1 MIPKN
6 LRLTLKTWL
15 ILSVALNVALLG
27 ALGYIAY
34 DHLDDRYG
42 DIEYRWPF
50 RTEAQPGKRLPLEEA
65 RRIALSYVPG
75 EIVTVELDR
84 DDGIDVFEIGVLAQN
99 GRLRELKL
107 DARDGRLL
115 EIED

>member
-1 MIPKN
+1 MTP
-6 LRLTLKTWL
+6 KTWL
-15 ILSVALNVALLG
+15 VLSVALNVALLG

-34 DHLDDRYG
+34 EHLDDRYG

-50 RTEAQPGKRLPLEEA
+50 RAEARPGTRLPLEEA
-65 RRIALSYVPG
+65 QRIALSHVPG
-75 EIVTVELDR
+75 EIVTVEIDR
-84 DDGIDVFEIGVLAQN
+84 DEGIDVFEVHVLAQN

>member
-1 MIPKN
+1 MT
-6 LRLTLKTWL
+6 RKTWL
-15 ILSVALNVALLG
+15 ILSVALNVVLLG
-27 ALGYIAY
+27 VLGYVAFE
-34 DHLDDRYG
+34 HLDNRYG
-42 DIEYRWPF
+42 EIEHRWPF
-50 RTEAQPGKRLPLEEA
+50 RAEARPGTRLPLEEA

-99 GRLRELKL
+99 GRVRELKL
-107 DARDGRLL
+107 DAKDGRLL